1 MIGYRRK
8 HPPNH
13 PRSKPPQQLHQKTKN
28 PPLNDFIEKAISA
41 KFENPSTMPSPKL
54 SEETRLYL

>member
-13 PRSKPPQQLHQKTKN
+13 PRPKPPQQLHQKTKN